1 MAENKKI
8 TVKRNYQ
15 KYEKSHK
22 RSFLDRVEDWNFKRI
37 FIGLALALAFIV
49 LPMYMFTAKPYD
61 LESVETVESS
71 VKGGGEK
78 FEQVDKDDIKEL
90 AEVES
95 NQIENQENEVEI
107 EAVEKPIIAGDSLDK
122 KIENDSVNTA
132 NTLTEDK
139 VQVSEEIR
147 AEAIEMLDADNEK
160 QASEKIK
167 TEAGQSLSDV
177 INKDEAKKEKVLS
190 RAEAIEMLT
199 NGKHERAL
207 SYDELSE
214 AIRAERRAKSSLEN
228 EDATVGIDIDSGEL
242 ESELDDQILPD
253 DNKRLDE
260 IKRVGVINRAIKE
273 KEKLSP
279 QVKSTENSEVTKLV
293 SPEPSNGD
301 LGEKEN
307 IKRDETKIIVPDN
320 KLNNDIKKETEQ
332 FDTTKPISKVSG
344 KNNISRAFLARGLKE
359 KEPEG
364 IIKSPVVVNNKSMTK
379 IYYFTEILNMEGE
392 VLYHYWMWD
401 GKIEFE
407 KELKIWGNRWRA
419 STLKMIPFSKTGQ
432 WQARVVNEEGD
443 ILNEIE
449 FDVVSE

>member
-15 KYEKSHK
+15 RYKRSHK
-22 RSFLDRVEDWNFKRI
+22 NSFLGIVEDWNFKRI

-49 LPMYMFTAKPYD
+49 LPMYMFTAEPYD
-61 LESVETVESS
+61 IESVETVASS
-71 VKGGGEK
+71 STGGREK
-78 FEQVDKDDIKEL
+78 FEQVNQDDIKEL
-90 AEVES
+90 EVADV
-95 NQIENQENEVEI
+95 NQIENQENKVEL
-107 EAVEKPIIAGDSLDK
+107 EAVEKPIMTEDSLDK
-122 KIENDSVNTA
+122 KIENVDNTA

-167 TEAGQSLSDV
+167 TEASQSLSDV
-177 INKDEAKKEKVLS
+177 INEDGAKKEQILS

-214 AIRAERRAKSSLEN
+214 AIRAERRTKSSLKN
-228 EDATVGIDIDSGEL
+228 EEATVDIDIDSSEL
-242 ESELDDQILPD
+242 ESELDDRVLPD
-253 DNKRLDE
+253 NNKRLNE

-307 IKRDETKIIVPDN
+307 IKLDENKIRVPDN
-320 KLNNDIKKETEQ
+320 KLNNNIKKEVEHTE
-332 FDTTKPISKVSG
+332 TIKPIAKVSG
-344 KNNISRAFLARGLKE
+344 NNNISRAFLAKGLKE

-364 IIKSPVVVNNKSMTK
+364 IIESPVVVNNKSMTK

-432 WQARVVNEEGD
+432 WQARIVNEEGD
-443 ILNEIE
+443 ILNEIQ

>member
-15 KYEKSHK
+15 RYKRSHK
-22 RSFLDRVEDWNFKRI
+22 NSFLDIVEDWNFKRI

-49 LPMYMFTAKPYD
+49 LPMYMFTAEPYD
-61 LESVETVESS
+61 IESVETVASS
-71 VKGGGEK
+71 STGGREK
-78 FEQVDKDDIKEL
+78 FEQVNTEL
-90 AEVES
+90 EVADV
-95 NQIENQENEVEI
+95 NQIENQENEVEL
-107 EAVEKPIIAGDSLDK
+107 EAVEKPIMTGDSLDK
-122 KIENDSVNTA
+122 KIENVDNTA

-167 TEAGQSLSDV
+167 TEASQSLSDV
-177 INKDEAKKEKVLS
+177 TNEDGAKKEQILS

-199 NGKHERAL
+199 NRKHERAL

-214 AIRAERRAKSSLEN
+214 AIRAERRTKSSLKN
-228 EDATVGIDIDSGEL
+228 EEATLDIDIDSSEL
-242 ESELDDQILPD
+242 ESELDDQVLPD
-253 DNKRLDE
+253 NNKRLNE

-307 IKRDETKIIVPDN
+307 IKLDETKIIVPDN

-432 WQARVVNEEGD
+432 WQARIVNEEGN
-443 ILNEIE
+443 ILNEIQ

>member
-15 KYEKSHK
+15 RYKKSHN
-22 RSFLDRVEDWNFKRI
+22 RSFLDITEDWNFKRI
-37 FIGLALALAFIV
+37 FIGLAVALAFIV
-49 LPMYMFTAKPYD
+49 LPMYMFTAEPYD

-71 VKGGGEK
+71 VKGGGE
-78 FEQVDKDDIKEL
+78 QVDKEGPKEL
-90 AEVES
+90 AVVES
-95 NQIENQENEVEI
+95 NQIENHENEVEL
-107 EAVEKPIIAGDSLDK
+107 EAVEKPIMTEDSLEK
-122 KIENDSVNTA
+122 KIEMDDTA

-167 TEAGQSLSDV
+167 TEASQSLSDV
-177 INKDEAKKEKVLS
+177 INEDGAKKEQILS

-214 AIRAERRAKSSLEN
+214 AIRAERRTKSSLKN
-228 EDATVGIDIDSGEL
+228 EVATVDIDIDSSEL
-242 ESELDDQILPD
+242 ESELDDRVLPNN
-253 DNKRLDE
+253 NKRLNE

-307 IKRDETKIIVPDN
+307 IKLDENKIRVPDN
-320 KLNNDIKKETEQ
+320 KLNNNIKKEVEHTE
-332 FDTTKPISKVSG
+332 TIKPIAKVSG
-344 KNNISRAFLARGLKE
+344 KNNISRAFLAKGLKE

-364 IIKSPVVVNNKSMTK
+364 IIESPVVVNNKSMTK

-432 WQARVVNEEGD
+432 WQARIVNEEGD
-443 ILNEIE
+443 ILNEIQ

>member
-15 KYEKSHK
+15 RYKKSHNK
-22 RSFLDRVEDWNFKRI
+22 SFLDIIEDWNFKRI
-37 FIGLALALAFIV
+37 FIGLALAFAFIV
-49 LPMYMFTAKPYD
+49 LPMYMFTAEPYD
-61 LESVETVESS
+61 VESVETVEPS
-71 VKGGGEK
+71 VNGGGEK

-90 AEVES
+90 TVVES
-95 NQIENQENEVEI
+95 NQIENQENEVEL
-107 EAVEKPIIAGDSLDK
+107 EAVEKPRKTEDSLNK
-122 KIENDSVNTA
+122 KIENVDNTA

-167 TEAGQSLSDV
+167 TEASQSLGDV
-177 INKDEAKKEKVLS
+177 INEDGAKKEQILS

-214 AIRAERRAKSSLEN
+214 AIRAERRTQSSLKN
-228 EDATVGIDIDSGEL
+228 EEATVDIDIDSSEL
-242 ESELDDQILPD
+242 ESELDDRVLPD
-253 DNKRLDE
+253 NNKRLDE

-273 KEKLSP
+273 KERLSP
-279 QVKSTENSEVTKLV
+279 QVKSTENSKVTKLV

-307 IKRDETKIIVPDN
+307 IKLDENKIIVPNN
-320 KLNNDIKKETEQ
+320 KLNNNIKKEVEHTE
-332 FDTTKPISKVSG
+332 TIKPTAKVSG
-344 KNNISRAFLARGLKE
+344 KNNISRAFLAKGLKE

-364 IIKSPVVVNNKSMTK
+364 IIESPVVVNNKSMTK

-432 WQARVVNEEGD
+432 WQARIVNEEGD

>member
-8 TVKRNYQ
+8 IAKRSYQ
-15 KYEKSHK
+15 KYEKRHK
-22 RSFLDRVEDWNFKRI
+22 RSFLDIVEDWNFKRI
-37 FIGLALALAFIV
+37 FIGLALVLAFIV
-49 LPMYMFTAKPYD
+49 LPIYMFTAEPYD

-78 FEQVDKDDIKEL
+78 LEQVDKDDIKEL
-90 AEVES
+90 AVVES
-95 NQIENQENEVEI
+95 SQIENQENEVEI
-107 EAVEKPIIAGDSLDK
+107 EADEKLIAEDSLEK
-122 KIENDSVNTA
+122 KIENDSTA
-132 NTLTEDK
+132 ISDTENK

-147 AEAIEMLDADNEK
+147 AEAIEMLDADIEK

-167 TEAGQSLSDV
+167 TEADQSLGDV
-177 INKDEAKKEKVLS
+177 INEDSAKKEQILS
-190 RAEAIEMLT
+190 RAEAVEMLA
-199 NGKHERAL
+199 NGTDERAL

-228 EDATVGIDIDSGEL
+228 EETIVDIDSSEL
-242 ESELDDQILPD
+242 EPELEDLISLD
-253 DNKRLDE
+253 DNKLNE
-260 IKRVGVINRAIKE
+260 IKRVNDVTKE
-273 KEKLSP
+273 IEKVPS
-279 QVKSTENSEVTKLV
+279 QVKSTENPDIKKLATPELSKTK
-293 SPEPSNGD
+293 
-301 LGEKEN
+301 N
-307 IKRDETKIIVPDN
+307 IKVEENKIIVPDN
-320 KLNNDIKKETEQ
+320 KLNNNIKKEVEHNTE
-332 FDTTKPISKVSG
+332 TIKPIAKVSG

-359 KEPEG
+359 KEPDG
-364 IIKSPVVVNNKSMTK
+364 IIESPVVVNNKSMTK